1 MRQRLQLIYFV
12 CGYVVPT
19 AGVVLT
25 IIFLVMYGNRFGRRA
40 VAISDGV
47 GGTLR
52 TDGPKEQYIAY
63 FWIAAVAQMVFLIS
77 NIFGPCSAY
86 TRFHFLWQL
95 IGVLIDF
102 VYVVLSL
109 QASSEWPPAATTS
122 NPSLR
127 FLLGSC
133 MLFFG
138 QSVLAWGAVRISGFG
153 ITVAPKRNP
162 SNIASHVPFG
172 SVFVRLPSSGR
183 GWEGGNGGSDSGS
196 DHDDHDHQGAG
207 DEGLQATLDNV
218 AVFADEEDKLRRLR
232 DIAEANSGMYRSP
245 RAAAP
250 AQLGAHRLHDSA
262 HLS

>member
-1 MRQRLQLIYFV
+1 MRQRLQLLYFV
-12 CGYVVPT
+12 CGYALPT

-52 TDGPKEQYIAY
+52 LDGPKEQYIAY
-63 FWIAAVAQMVFLIS
+63 FWAAAVAQMVFLIS

-86 TRFHFLWQL
+86 TRFHFLWQFT
-95 IGVLIDF
+95 GVLVDF

-109 QASSEWPPAATTS
+109 QASSEWPPSATTS
-122 NPSLR
+122 NPSWR

-138 QSVLAWGAVRISGFG
+138 QATLAWGAVHISGFG
-153 ITVAPKRNP
+153 VTAAPKRNP
-162 SNIASHVPFG
+162 SNVASHVPFG

-183 GWEGGNGGSDSGS
+183 GWEGGDGGSDSDS
-196 DHDDHDHQGAG
+196 DADDHQGAG
-207 DEGLQATLDNV
+207 NESAQRSYDED
-218 AVFADEEDKLRRLR
+218 EDKLRRLR
-232 DIAEANSGMYRSP
+232 EIAEANSGMYRSP

-250 AQLGAHRLHDSA
+250 GPLLGAHRLHDSA
-262 HLS
+262 H